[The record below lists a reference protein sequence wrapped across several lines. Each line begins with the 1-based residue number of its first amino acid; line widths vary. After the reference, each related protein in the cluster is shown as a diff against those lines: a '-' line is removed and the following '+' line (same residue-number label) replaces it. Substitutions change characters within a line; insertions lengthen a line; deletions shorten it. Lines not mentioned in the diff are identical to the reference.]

1 MKLNKFNILLG
12 SLLSFIT
19 IVLFILQKDIK
30 ILLLLIFLILPFIIK
45 LKANYTLIYLIFGY
59 LGLSGFIFHLYKT
72 IFWYDSFVH
81 FIWGIVSGLL
91 SIYILIKLKVFEEK
105 NILFNLIFII
115 SFSLA
120 LSCLW
125 EMFEFL
131 SDNVFNSDMQRLK
144 TGVFDTMKDIIIAFF
159 GNILFILWF
168 YYEYK
173 NNQELLIKKF
183 INY

>member
-81 FIWGIVSGLL
+81 FIWGIVYGLL
-91 SIYILIKLKVFEEK
+91 
-105 NILFNLIFII
+105 
-115 SFSLA
+115 
-120 LSCLW
+120 
-125 EMFEFL
+125 
-131 SDNVFNSDMQRLK
+131 
-144 TGVFDTMKDIIIAFF
+144 
-159 GNILFILWF
+159 
-168 YYEYK
+168 
-173 NNQELLIKKF
+173 
-183 INY
+183 